1 MMSGKTTS
9 DKLVRKGFGLKEE
22 IAGEVAQ
29 DYHSTLIDYIKG
41 ADYSV
46 KFGGTTIHLAREF
59 GFCYGVDRSIDYAYQ
74 TVRKFPDKKIYLT
87 GEIIHNP
94 FVNNRLIEM
103 GVSFLSGQYHKGETL
118 KDIRSE
124 DIVILPAFGVSIPA
138 LKQLREMDCILVDTT
153 CGSVLNVWKHIERFT
168 KENYTALVHG
178 KYYHEETI
186 ATVSRST
193 AQNGGH
199 YIIVRDKDEA
209 QKVCD
214 YIRQPKNK
222 GGLLEYFAKCISKG
236 FDPDQQL
243 QKMGVANQ
251 TTMLSTESLKIG
263 MMIKEA
269 LSDRYGAEQIDDH
282 YRAFDTICS
291 ATQDRQDAIIG
302 MLKNKAD
309 LSVVIGGFNSSNT
322 MSLTNIAL
330 TYCPAYHIEDAR
342 DLIDPSNIRH
352 KPVGQEPKTEKRIW
366 LPNGDLSIA
375 VTAGASTPNAKIGEV
390 IEKLLLLCGETIDI
404 EDLKPISSG

>member
-352 KPVGQEPKTEKRIW
+352 KPVGYEPKTEKRIW
-366 LPNGDLSIA
+366 LPHGDLSIA

-390 IEKLLLLCGETIDI
+390 IEKLLLLRDETIDI

>member
-1 MMSGKTTS
+1 MSEKTMT
-9 DKLVRKGFGLKEE
+9 DKLVRTGFGLKKE
-22 IAGEVAQ
+22 IADAVAQ

-46 KFGGTTIHLAREF
+46 TFGRTTIHLAREF

-103 GVSFLSGQYHKGETL
+103 GVSFLSGQYNKGESL
-118 KDIRSE
+118 KDIRPE

-138 LKQLREMDCILVDTT
+138 LKQLHEMNCILVDTT
-153 CGSVLNVWKHIERFT
+153 CGSVLNVWKHVERFT

-193 AQNGGH
+193 EQNGGH
-199 YIIVRDKDEA
+199 YIIVRDKVEA

-214 YIRQPKNK
+214 YIRLPEDKNGFLK
-222 GGLLEYFAKCISKG
+222 YFEKCVSQG
-236 FDPDQQL
+236 FDPDQHL

-251 TTMLSTESLKIG
+251 TTMLATESLKIG

-269 LSDRYGAEQIDDH
+269 LSNRYGAERIDDH

-291 ATQDRQDAIIG
+291 ATQDRQDAIIE

-309 LSVVIGGFNSSNT
+309 LSVIIGGFNSSNT

-330 TYCPAYHIEDAR
+330 SYCPAYHIEDAR
-342 DLIDPSNIRH
+342 DLINPSKIRH
-352 KPVGQEPKTEKRIW
+352 KPVGQEPTLEKRFW
-366 LPNGDLSIA
+366 LPEGDVSIA

-390 IEKLLLLCGETIDI
+390 IEKLLHLRGETSHMD
-404 EDLKPISSG
+404 DLIPVSTS